1 LRRLVQFVMTDEAFH
16 HKFGRIWAAR
26 TVPQLTREEH
36 ERIEDWA
43 AACFETLLFNLNNIR
58 QKQVIYAR
66 FGLDWEWVRAAC
78 REIFSEADRRRS
90 LTLPT
95 NVFRVL
101 VKTLQMAGIITERTR
116 ATYAAWIDIE
126 GLEAEGDAMVG
137 DAIAAEGIEALR
149 TINSARR
156 RIGPALA

>member
-1 LRRLVQFVMTDEAFH
+1 MTDEAFH

-26 TVPQLTREEH
+26 TVPKLSTEEH
-36 ERIEDWA
+36 DRIEDWA

-78 REIFSEADRRRS
+78 REIFSEADRRRT

-101 VKTLQMAGIITERTR
+101 VKTLMHAGIVTGRTR
-116 ATYAAWIDIE
+116 HIYAAWIDLE
-126 GLEAEGDAMVG
+126 DLEAEGEGMVG

-149 TINSARR
+149 AINSARR
-156 RIGPALA
+156 RIGPALV